1 MTAALVGG
9 KSGYLH
15 RLSNFK
21 SRSALEQLEYSTMR
35 DLHRQAVLPVQH
47 SKAGEPLQAAEK

>member
-1 MTAALVGG
+1 MTVTLVGG

-15 RLSNFK
+15 RLLNFK

-35 DLHRQAVLPVQH
+35 DLHRQPVLTVQH
-47 SKAGEPLQAAEK
+47 SKAGKPLQAAEK